1 MNDGQK
7 QDFEKGL
14 ARLVEILVFANAHL
28 AIGRGVAETVFQ
40 DPALNGLAP
49 TFWGITVTAHL
60 DVAQHAAFKLFDKRT
75 GTLTVQSLLDL
86 AFEIPSAFA
95 DASEMKTI
103 VDRARQTISDLQKPL
118 RPLNQK
124 RNRILAHT
132 DPTIIRDPARLAQQ
146 CNVTLSELEQV
157 MKAAGTILNNLM
169 VAYSKQSN
177 DMHLLGERDYKDV
190 IQLIVD
196 AKHEQSD
203 DCEKETGKLGYL
215 PRPRTPRSAGILPRN
230 TRTHSLNS
238 DK

>member
-1 MNDGQK
+1 MNDNPK

-28 AIGRGVAETVFQ
+28 AIGRGVADTVFQ
-40 DPALNGLAP
+40 DPALNSLAP
-49 TFWGITVTAHL
+49 TFWGVTITAHL

-86 AFEIPSAFA
+86 ASDIPSSFA
-95 DASEMKTI
+95 DASKLRT
-103 VDRARQTISDLQKPL
+103 VVARARLTISDLKRPLKPL
-118 RPLNQK
+118 NAK

-132 DPTIIRDPARLAQQ
+132 DPTVIRDPARLAQI
-146 CNVTLSELEQV
+146 CNVTLSDLEQV
-157 MKAAGTILNNLM
+157 MKAAETILNDLLG
-169 VAYSKQSN
+169 AYNKTSN
-177 DMHLLGERDYKDV
+177 HMHLLDEGDYKDA

-203 DCEKETGKLGYL
+203 RYEKEHGTPGPF
-215 PRPRTPRSAGILPRN
+215 PRPRTPRSAGILPRH
-230 TRTHSLNS
+230 TRGRSLSS